1 MIFSFKKSNRAGD
14 HAGKILVAMALI
26 TLSTTACSNTQQEL
40 SEREKDI
47 DKQKEVQMKV
57 VEKTTEELKQDAERQ
72 KDQSLQTLEA
82 TKKQLDIEKS
92 NIDAQK
98 SSVKE
103 NTDVA
108 KKNLDKQEEIAKK
121 VVDRNAQVA
130 KDELKD
136 LARSK
141 P

>member
-1 MIFSFKKSNRAGD
+1 MISSSTSSKSLSQ
-14 HAGKILVAMALI
+14 AGKILLAFAFV
-26 TLSTTACSNTQQEL
+26 TLSTSACSNTQHEL
-40 SEREKDI
+40 AEREKDI

-57 VEKTTEELKQDAERQ
+57 VEKTTEELKQDVERQ
-72 KDQSLQTLEA
+72 KDHSLQTLEA

-98 SSVKE
+98 SNVKE
-103 NTDVA
+103 STEVA